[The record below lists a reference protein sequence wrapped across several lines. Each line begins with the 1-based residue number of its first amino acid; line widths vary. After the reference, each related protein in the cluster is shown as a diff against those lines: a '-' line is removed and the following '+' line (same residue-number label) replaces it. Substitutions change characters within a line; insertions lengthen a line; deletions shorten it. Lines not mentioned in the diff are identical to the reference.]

1 MSKRTIVPIGPYHAL
16 QEEPEFFKL
25 HVEDE
30 AVVHLDIELGYN
42 HRGIEKLSESKTF
55 EETVFLVERIC
66 GICSTSHPLA
76 CVQAAE
82 DAGDI
87 KVPERALF
95 IRSAV
100 GELERIH
107 SHLLW
112 LGLAGHFIGFNTIW
126 MWAWRFRED
135 VLNILELISGNRNH
149 YGMMKPGGVRRDIL
163 DTDIPAINKLLD
175 GLQDPIRMF
184 RDAVVEDPLLRA
196 RTQGIGI
203 LSREKAIAYGALGPT
218 ARASGVAIDVRR
230 DHPHAA
236 YAMVD
241 WDVVTCKHGDVFDK
255 AVVRILEM
263 FESIRIIEQ
272 CLDSLGTVKG
282 PVDSDPK
289 CVAPGEGIGH
299 YEAPRG
305 EVFHYIRSDGGNR
318 PVRHKVRAP
327 SFMNV
332 PTNLETVPGET
343 VADATIILAA
353 VDPCYCCTERMAVA
367 VDSEGGRRLWD
378 ARELIRLSCEKT
390 DRMAEESGW
399 SGPQPPDTAGA
410 NFVGASLAR
419 DGQVSTEMHSKSRAR
434 LAPKKGEIDACCVD
448 N

>member
-1 MSKRTIVPIGPYHAL
+1 MSKRTIIPIGPYHAL

-30 AVVHLDIELGYN
+30 TVVHLDIELGYN

-82 DAGDI
+82 DAGNI

-95 IRSAV
+95 IRTAI

-135 VLNILELISGNRNH
+135 VLNILELLTGNRNH
-149 YGMMKPGGVRRDIL
+149 YGMMKPGGVRRDINK
-163 DTDIPAINKLLD
+163 TDIPVVEKLLD
-175 GLQDPIRMF
+175 DLQDPIKMF
-184 RDAVVEDPLLRA
+184 RDAVIQDPLIHA
-196 RTQGIGI
+196 RTKDVGI
-203 LSREKAIAYGALGPT
+203 LTLEKAIAYGALGPT
-218 ARASGVAIDVRR
+218 ARASGYDIDVRR

-236 YAMVD
+236 YGMVD
-241 WDVVTCKHGDVFDK
+241 FDVITCEKGDVFDK
-255 AVVRILEM
+255 VVVRILEM
-263 FESIRIIEQ
+263 FESIRIIQQ
-272 CLDSLGTVKG
+272 CLKQLEKVGGPIDSN
-282 PVDSDPK
+282 PRF
-289 CVAPGEGIGH
+289 VAAGEGIGH

-305 EVFHYIRSDGGNR
+305 EVFHYIRSDGSNR
-318 PVRHKVRAP
+318 PIRHKVRAP

-332 PTNLETVPGET
+332 PTNRETVLGAT

-367 VDSEGGRRLWD
+367 VDSTCGDRLLGSRD
-378 ARELIRLSCEKT
+378 LIRLSCEKT
-390 DRMAEESGW
+390 DRLMAETGL
-399 SGPQPPDTAGA
+399 SGP
-410 NFVGASLAR
+410 SL
-419 DGQVSTEMHSKSRAR
+419 
-434 LAPKKGEIDACCVD
+434 P
-448 N
+448 NY